1 MLTLPVDSIYCIT
14 LAARGFGRRKLIEKH
29 LAEVG
34 GMQDR
39 NKKPLHYV
47 YGINGSDADHRV
59 DNSVKMANRRG
70 MMSAGEIGCFASH
83 RIVWKLFLETKA
95 ETCLVLED
103 DFRFGQKAEQFFSL
117 WNRFPKDWDYV
128 NFGYIT
134 NTKSIHNDLTRVHV
148 EPFINLFTGCGM
160 WLTHAYAINRHAAE
174 VFLANTEVQYG
185 GIDWQLTGIQNK
197 VKSYGFSGN
206 AVISQAK
213 IPSQIIH
220 TQ

>member
-1 MLTLPVDSIYCIT
+1 
-14 LAARGFGRRKLIEKH
+14 
-29 LAEVG
+29 
-34 GMQDR
+34 
-39 NKKPLHYV
+39 
-47 YGINGSDADHRV
+47 
-59 DNSVKMANRRG
+59 
-70 MMSAGEIGCFASH
+70 
-83 RIVWKLFLETKA
+83 
-95 ETCLVLED
+95 
-103 DFRFGQKAEQFFSL
+103 
-117 WNRFPKDWDYV
+117 
-128 NFGYIT
+128 
-134 NTKSIHNDLTRVHV
+134 
-148 EPFINLFTGCGM
+148 M